1 MIYKLKE
8 RGRNANRQTEW
19 KKEDTKCID
28 REKERKKNIQKAEI
42 ERHKEAWSN

>member
-28 REKERKKNIQKAEI
+28 REKERKK
-42 ERHKEAWSN
+42 ERKKEKYTKSRDRET